1 MKLAK
6 YLFILV
12 PISAAAMMVGSCS
25 RQSVYTDT
33 TISFAELSQSSY
45 YLLTDSFAEI
55 ESDREMMFLDSVSM
69 VIPTLIGRNDIRP
82 LQDSIFK
89 TAFDTI
95 GVDYHAVI
103 KSYFQKA
110 ADDSGYNV
118 IPTDKKV
125 SLTRADGCEIVKG
138 YVVNLSSEWFVYCV
152 SHESMVPRAA
162 HGMRINEYINYRIND
177 GHIITLSDLF
187 TEDGLAQ
194 LPELIA
200 ERADNNTSLYGPTD
214 ISALPA
220 NGNFYISAD
229 REIVFS
235 YQPYEVASYAQGFID
250 VAFYP
255 YELVG
260 YMTPQ
265 AILMFNLS
273 DLTSED

>member
-1 MKLAK
+1 MKLIKTVFTFTA
-6 YLFILV
+6 L
-12 PISAAAMMVGSCS
+12 SAATLIVGSCT
-25 RQSVYTDT
+25 RQSAYTDT

-45 YLLTDSFAEI
+45 YILTDSFAEL

-69 VIPTLIGRNDIRP
+69 VIPTLIVRNDIRP

-95 GVDYHAVI
+95 GVDYNAVI
-103 KSYFQKA
+103 KSYFKKA
-110 ADDSGYNV
+110 ADESGYAAH
-118 IPTDKKV
+118 PTDAKI
-125 SLTRADGCEIVKG
+125 SLSRADGCEIVKG
-138 YVVNLSSEWFVYCV
+138 YLVNLSSEWLVYCV
-152 SHESMVPRAA
+152 SHRSMTPKAA

-194 LPELIA
+194 LPKVIA
-200 ERADNNTSLYGPTD
+200 ERADNNTSLYGPTEVTG
-214 ISALPA
+214 LPA
-220 NGNFYISAD
+220 NSNFYISAD
-229 REIVFS
+229 QEIVFS

-255 YELVG
+255 YELVS

-265 AILMFNLS
+265 AILMFKLS
-273 DLTSED
+273 DLTSTD

>member
-1 MKLAK
+1 MNLAK
-6 YLFILV
+6 AIFTFIPLSV
-12 PISAAAMMVGSCS
+12 AALMVGSCS

-45 YLLTDSFAEI
+45 YILTDSFAEI

-82 LQDSIFK
+82 LQDSIFQ
-89 TAFDTI
+89 TAFDTV

-103 KSYFQKA
+103 KSYFRKA
-110 ADDSGYNV
+110 ADESGYAAS
-118 IPTDKKV
+118 PTDKII
-125 SLTRADGCEIVKG
+125 SLSRADGCEIVKG

-177 GHIITLSDLF
+177 GHVITLSDLF
-187 TEDGLAQ
+187 TEEGLAQ
-194 LPELIA
+194 IPAMIA
-200 ERADNNTSLYGPTD
+200 ERADNNASLYGPTE
-214 ISALPA
+214 ITALPA

-229 REIVFS
+229 QEIVFS
-235 YQPYEVASYAQGFID
+235 YQPYEVAPYAQGFID
-250 VAFYP
+250 IPFYP
-255 YELVG
+255 YELVS

-265 AILMFNLS
+265 AILMFKLS
-273 DLTSED
+273 DLTADE